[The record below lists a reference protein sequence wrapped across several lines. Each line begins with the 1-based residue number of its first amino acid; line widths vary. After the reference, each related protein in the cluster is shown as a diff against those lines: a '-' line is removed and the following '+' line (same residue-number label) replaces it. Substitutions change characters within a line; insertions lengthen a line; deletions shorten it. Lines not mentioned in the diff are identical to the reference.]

1 MARKRSFLQNYMTN
15 LRQIVPL
22 FAARFSGDFA
32 DAEAPGD
39 DSCKH
44 YELARMQSTRSV
56 TVSFM
61 GYCSCLTELRAIY

>member
-22 FAARFSGDFA
+22 FAARFSGDSG
-32 DAEAPGD
+32 DAEATGD

-44 YELARMQSTRSV
+44 YDLAHDAV
-56 TVSFM
+56 
-61 GYCSCLTELRAIY
+61 Y

>member
-1 MARKRSFLQNYMTN
+1 MARKRSFLQKKMTN

-39 DSCKH
+39 DSCK
-44 YELARMQSTRSV
+44 Q
-56 TVSFM
+56 
-61 GYCSCLTELRAIY
+61 